1 MKTFFGAVLI
11 GVLLVA
17 GGIYFDQ
24 CIENFSMEMLAESEL
39 LGQKVSLGKGEE
51 VVDSMNNYLNK
62 KKILLAS
69 IINHDSINQIETCIT
84 ELKEY
89 IIQKD
94 EKEASVR
101 CEKLKHLLER
111 LPMEY
116 GVSLQNIL

>member
-69 IINHDSINQIETCIT
+69 IIADAC
-84 ELKEY
+84 
-89 IIQKD
+89 
-94 EKEASVR
+94 
-101 CEKLKHLLER
+101 
-111 LPMEY
+111 
-116 GVSLQNIL
+116 